1 MMIKT
6 RICWRR
12 MTMAVLTCMGWCRLV
27 WGGRWRCL
35 SCSGWWPPG
44 AARHHQS
51 AHRPAAH
58 RQCCKHQSTHR
69 HTDTPTVLLS
79 QQDKKAKSI
88 QDRQIP
94 KRQYNKFTLYQ
105 CFKTISGTKDTH
117 NVFFSKRRFST
128 NIKVSRKWGIAWS
141 FLSKLSVLLWKSWKM
156 KHQYT

>member
-1 MMIKT
+1 MLEEDDDGGVDLYGLMQA
-6 RICWRR
+6 RLGWPV
-12 MTMAVLTCMGWCRLV
+12 AVSELLGLV
-27 WGGRWRCL
+27 AAAA
-35 SCSGWWPPG
+35 G
-44 AARHHQS
+44 AHHHQS

-128 NIKVSRKWGIAWS
+128 NIKVSRK
-141 FLSKLSVLLWKSWKM
+141 
-156 KHQYT
+156 

>member
-1 MMIKT
+1 MLEEDDDGGVDLYGLMQA
-6 RICWRR
+6 RLGWPV
-12 MTMAVLTCMGWCRLV
+12 AVSELLGLV
-27 WGGRWRCL
+27 AAAAG
-35 SCSGWWPPG
+35 
-44 AARHHQS
+44 ARHHQS

-58 RQCCKHQSTHR
+58 RQCCKQQSTHR

-128 NIKVSRKWGIAWS
+128 NIKVSRK
-141 FLSKLSVLLWKSWKM
+141 
-156 KHQYT
+156 

>member
-1 MMIKT
+1 MLEEDDDGGVDLYGLMQA
-6 RICWRR
+6 RLGWPV
-12 MTMAVLTCMGWCRLV
+12 AVSELLGLV
-27 WGGRWRCL
+27 AAAAG
-35 SCSGWWPPG
+35 
-44 AARHHQS
+44 ARHHQS

-79 QQDKKAKSI
+79 QREKAEKSI

-128 NIKVSRKWGIAWS
+128 NIKVSRK
-141 FLSKLSVLLWKSWKM
+141 
-156 KHQYT
+156 

>member
-1 MMIKT
+1 MLEEDDDGGVDLYGLMQA
-6 RICWRR
+6 RLGWPV
-12 MTMAVLTCMGWCRLV
+12 AVSELLGLV
-27 WGGRWRCL
+27 AAAAG
-35 SCSGWWPPG
+35 
-44 AARHHQS
+44 ARHHQS

-128 NIKVSRKWGIAWS
+128 NIKVSRK
-141 FLSKLSVLLWKSWKM
+141 
-156 KHQYT
+156 